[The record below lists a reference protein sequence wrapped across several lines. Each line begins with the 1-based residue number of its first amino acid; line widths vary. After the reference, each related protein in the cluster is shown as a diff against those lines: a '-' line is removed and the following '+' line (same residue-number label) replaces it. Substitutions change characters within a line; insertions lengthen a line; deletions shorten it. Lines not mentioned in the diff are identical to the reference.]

1 MLIPTARYDAHDYGA
16 RDDGDYDYG
25 AHDDGDYDYG
35 AHGASSSLG
44 ETYEILNQILVRQ
57 WIHTK
62 ETVKVDQV
70 ETINDQIWNFWRN
83 SYLIPQDFQP

>member
-1 MLIPTARYDAHDYGA
+1 MLIPTARYDAHDYDA

-57 WIHTK
+57 
-62 ETVKVDQV
+62 
-70 ETINDQIWNFWRN
+70 
-83 SYLIPQDFQP
+83 